1 MVQINGERPVHYHS
15 KERVGQVIGAFCK
28 SVIYMVNLES
38 KLITEGN
45 ANIREKGQQIRS
57 LYVVEELVISAYL
70 REMRFQSYG

>member
-15 KERVGQVIGAFCK
+15 KVRVGQVIGAFCK

-57 LYVVEELVISAYL
+57 LCVVEEVVISAYL